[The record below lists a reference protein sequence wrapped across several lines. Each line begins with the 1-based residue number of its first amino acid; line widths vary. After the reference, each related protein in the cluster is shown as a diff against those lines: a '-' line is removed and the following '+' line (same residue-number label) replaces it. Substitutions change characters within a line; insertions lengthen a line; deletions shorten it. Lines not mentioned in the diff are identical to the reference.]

1 MRKISVLLSMVALF
15 SFVAITSVS
24 AQERV
29 TKENTTNSVLKK
41 TQKSPTVTT
50 YEKKI
55 EAKKDS
61 NFDGLAGKRNPEVKN
76 TTAPAPAPAPKKK

>member
-24 AQERV
+24 AKEREKPQTSPKATV
-29 TKENTTNSVLKK
+29 NKASKPVLY
-41 TQKSPTVTT
+41 SNPND
-50 YEKKI
+50 KKI

-61 NFDGLAGKRNPEVKN
+61 NFDGKAFNRTPVVKN
-76 TTAPAPAPAPKKK
+76 TTAPAPKKK